1 MCFFNVLSSGM
12 AGPVGIHLDDLVRR
26 VNGQGS
32 PWKITFNGL
41 KCRVRKSASSTMDV
55 TGASTFASIWG

>member
-1 MCFFNVLSSGM
+1 M